1 MERVDDGLWRTLARL
16 YTAIAACGVCVPVAA
31 SIPALVGFD
40 SFLPT
45 LLFGAAGIGL
55 AGGVTYVVDAQ
66 LAAVAA
72 RRATAA
78 TGPAGR
84 DGRPRAPG
92 ETGARTGK

>member
-1 MERVDDGLWRTLARL
+1 MVGVDDGLWRTLARL
-16 YTAIAACGVCVPVAA
+16 YTVIAACGVCVPVTA
-31 SIPALVGFD
+31 SIPTLVGFG

-55 AGGVTYVVDAQ
+55 AGGVTYAVDAQ
-66 LAAVAA
+66 LAAAA